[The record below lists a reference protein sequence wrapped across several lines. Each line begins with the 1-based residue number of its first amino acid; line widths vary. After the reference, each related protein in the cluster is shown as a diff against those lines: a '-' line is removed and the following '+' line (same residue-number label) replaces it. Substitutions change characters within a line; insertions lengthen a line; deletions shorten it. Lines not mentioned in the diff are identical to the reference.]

1 MNFSNLLMLGI
12 EDTNMQKK
20 KKQTYYHFLRW
31 KYNISGV
38 IGLSVQI

>member
-20 KKQTYYHFLRW
+20 KNYYHFLRW

>member
-20 KKQTYYHFLRW
+20 KKNYYHFLRW